1 MTRRHA
7 FARRPT
13 AQRGSTLIEILV
25 TLVILMFGLLGLV
38 GISGRASMAEL
49 ESFQRIQATQV
60 VQDMAN
66 RLNANRKVASCYSNA
81 ANGVTL
87 GAGANA
93 KSAVPACT
101 LGNTQEQTQAVADL
115 DAWNELLQGSIEVL
129 ANGTQVGAMQG
140 AVGCITQDTANTYLI
155 AVAWQGLART
165 AAPKLADGTVFPC
178 GKGSFGD
185 DTLHRV
191 VTTKVQIGDLS

>member
-49 ESFQRIQATQV
+49 ESFQRIQAMQV

-115 DAWNELLQGSIEVL
+115 LH
-129 ANGTQVGAMQG
+129 
-140 AVGCITQDTANTYLI
+140 
-155 AVAWQGLART
+155 LARLEGLDACTIGQT
-165 AAPKLADGTVFPC
+165 AQIHF
-178 GKGSFGD
+178 
-185 DTLHRV
+185 V
-191 VTTKVQIGDLS
+191 VEIEKARIP